1 MSYYI
6 DPTTELPKDFGEI
19 YSDRNIKITG
29 VARINASNPNQV
41 ITEGVKIYCSPIDGG
56 ASAITLIPDGT
67 YTLLGAGSSLWVK
80 VRRLGGSNTI
90 GDPLGTVTPGN
101 GLDIYSPGTQPK
113 SRKDY
118 IQIFYQV
125 AAGDIIAAGD
135 LLRSGQIYNAIV
147 GDPSYST
154 HSDLQTAINDV
165 PDNSWILVRK
175 MCSISTMITTDG
187 KCLKLVFSGCGTG
200 LIAAGAST
208 GIRFDAL
215 GCQLVGFGTISGF
228 ATGINLNAKT
238 GARIEMV
245 FSSNT
250 LNINFG
256 ALTSEQINYH
266 GSYGLSEN
274 AHIETANTH
283 HGAVGRW
290 HDGKKRWEPMPL
302 VTINDSSTLHAP
314 IVIGA
319 VYQ

>member
-6 DPTTELPKDFGEI
+6 DPVTELPKDYGEI
-19 YSDRNIKITG
+19 YSDKNIRITG
-29 VARINASNPNQV
+29 VARLNSSNPNQV
-41 ITEGVKIYCSPIDGG
+41 ITEGVKVYCSPIDGG
-56 ASAITLIPDGT
+56 VQGVTLIPDGT

-80 VRRLGGSNTI
+80 VRRLGGST
-90 GDPLGTVTPGN
+90 TVTPGN
-101 GLDIYSPGTQPK
+101 GLDIYSAGTQPK

-135 LLRSGQIYNAIV
+135 LLMSGQRIYDAIV
-147 GDPSYST
+147 GDPSFST

-165 PDNSWILVRK
+165 PDNSWILVRQ
-175 MCSISTMITTDG
+175 MCSISTTITTAG

-200 LIAAGAST
+200 LLASGAAT
-208 GIRFDAL
+208 GMQFDAPS
-215 GCQLVGFGTISGF
+215 CQLVGFGTISGF
-228 ATGINLNAKT
+228 TTGLNLNSHT
-238 GARIEMV
+238 GARVEMV

-250 LNINFG
+250 LNIDFG
-256 ALTSEQINYH
+256 TLTSEQINYH

-274 AHIETANTH
+274 AHIETATD

-290 HDGKKRWEPMPL
+290 NDTKKRWEPMPA
-302 VTINDSSTLHAP
+302 VTINDGNTLQAP